1 MNNASVANRGAR
13 HTGAIAAALAAT
25 LAALLAVLILAKPSG
40 AQDTPLITVE
50 PTEVGFG
57 AVEVG
62 TTGDPVRTIYI
73 RNTSGSRL
81 VIGGID
87 ILGANAGDFSIVNP
101 PLGNI
106 TLDRDG
112 TYELQVAFSP
122 TANGTRVAELGFDVV
137 GSGATLPTVNLTGTG
152 TQEPPTNQQGTK
164 GCTII
169 GTNDGEVLTGTPRRD
184 VICALGG
191 ADRANGLG
199 SRDVIRGGSGND
211 RLTDKAGRDKLL
223 GQRGRDTLIARDGRR
238 GDLLVGGPRRDK
250 AVKDRGDRARSI

>member
-1 MNNASVANRGAR
+1 MPTKDPDRLASG
-13 HTGAIAAALAAT
+13 
-25 LAALLAVLILAKPSG
+25 
-40 AQDTPLITVE
+40 TPLITVE

-62 TTGDPVRTIYI
+62 TTGDPVRTIHI
-73 RNTSGSRL
+73 RNTNGTNL

-87 ILGANAGDFSIVNP
+87 TLGANAGDFSLVDPIPVT
-101 PLGNI
+101 G
-106 TLDRDG
+106 TELDPNG

-137 GSGATLPTVNLTGTG
+137 GRGATLPTVDLSGTG
-152 TQEPPTNQQGTK
+152 VQQPPTNQPGTR

-169 GTNDGEVLTGTPRRD
+169 GTNNGEVLTGTPGRD
-184 VICALGG
+184 VICARGG

-211 RLTDKAGRDKLL
+211 RLVDKAGRRDKLL
-223 GQRGRDTLIARDGRR
+223 GQGGNDTLNARDGRG
-238 GDLLVGGPRRDK
+238 GDLLRGGPGRDK
-250 AVKDRGDRARSI
+250 AIKNRGDGVRGI